1 MEISTYSKIFEYIK
15 SKQNGTMFISND
27 FSDFGTNKN
36 IRSSLVRLCDN
47 KVLRRIFRGV
57 YIKFNDKTPD
67 DIAIAKEISR
77 KNKTKSTIFKDE
89 KVNSTRVITF
99 YTNGSTRTHTV
110 GANDTLWGIAKKYY
124 GNGSKWTVIWDANK
138 PMKSGNPNKIY
149 KGEVVKIP

>member
-36 IRSSLVRLCDN
+36 IRSSLVRLFDN

-99 YTNGSTRTHTV
+99 YTNGSTRTI
-110 GANDTLWGIAKKYY
+110 TLD
-124 GNGSKWTVIWDANK
+124 NGCVLKFIH
-138 PMKSGNPNKIY
+138 KI
-149 KGEVVKIP
+149 